1 MANMAAKVVGAY
13 FDAKGVKYEVID
25 EDGAVLKLG
34 FSMDNRDGIR
44 LIVRFDGDSE
54 GVSVK
59 AYDLAKFQEDKK
71 QKMFEVCNKLNAQY
85 RWVKF
90 YVDESDNTITV
101 EEDAVIQL
109 DSCGEEV
116 YQCCYQVVAIADEAY
131 PEIMRAIFA

>member
-44 LIVRFDGDSE
+44 LIVRFDSDSE

-116 YQCCYQVVAIADEAY
+116 YQCCFQVVAIADEAY

>member
-44 LIVRFDGDSE
+44 LIVRFDSDSE

-85 RWVKF
+85 VPTKTANAFVKNF
-90 YVDESDNTITV
+90 LNHSDLQKHPTFSFLISFLFSS
-101 EEDAVIQL
+101 VIINL
-109 DSCGEEV
+109 LYFV
-116 YQCCYQVVAIADEAY
+116 
-131 PEIMRAIFA
+131 F